1 LWASK
6 GLKIPQIRH
15 ASSTLR
21 PPKDSPHLSL
31 SEPLSLTSL
40 HTIHRLLTA
49 TSPPLVNA
57 SNSNDGSPAASVLM
71 GLCNMDGVSGII
83 LEVRN
88 SLLRAHS
95 GEISFP
101 GGKADK
107 TDATLIDTALRETQE
122 EIGVRPSQVEIL
134 GQLSPA
140 VPSLS
145 GLPVHCFVGYIHS
158 LDLPQPAATSPA
170 PIEHA
175 ASDRNIPLRSIALS
189 SLTASASEVSQIFHL
204 PLSYLIDPRRLRI
217 HKLPRRPPYYALNVT
232 DRVNVGKDV
241 VPLHVPG
248 SFEGGGDEREELG
261 DHPDA
266 PRIEVWGLTGW
277 YLNQFMRRLNVY

>member
-1 LWASK
+1 MRGQLWSE
-6 GLKIPQIRH
+6 GECY
-15 ASSTLR
+15 
-21 PPKDSPHLSL
+21 DYSPHLSL
-31 SEPLSLTSL
+31 SEPLTLTSL
-40 HTIHRLLTA
+40 HTIRRLLTA
-49 TSPPLVNA
+49 TSSPLANA
-57 SNSNDGSPAASVLM
+57 SNSNDGAPAASVLI

-101 GGKADK
+101 GGKVDK

-140 VPSLS
+140 MPSLS
-145 GLPVHCFVGYIHS
+145 GMPVHCFVGYIHS
-158 LDLPQPAATSPA
+158 LDLPQPAAT
-170 PIEHA
+170 
-175 ASDRNIPLRSIALS
+175 NTPLRSIALS

-217 HKLPRRPPYYALNVT
+217 HKLPHRPPYYALNVT
-232 DRVNVGKDV
+232 DRVN
-241 VPLHVPG
+241 
-248 SFEGGGDEREELG
+248 LG
-261 DHPDA
+261 DPDV